1 MKTQQKQLLAK
12 LITFSMM
19 CMVPVST
26 NAAGVSAIT
35 SGGVIDAL
43 DVNVT
48 GYDSDDNGI
57 LLSGS
62 NNLV

>member
-26 NAAGVSAIT
+26 NAAGFS
-35 SGGVIDAL
+35 
-43 DVNVT
+43 
-48 GYDSDDNGI
+48 
-57 LLSGS
+57 
-62 NNLV
+62 